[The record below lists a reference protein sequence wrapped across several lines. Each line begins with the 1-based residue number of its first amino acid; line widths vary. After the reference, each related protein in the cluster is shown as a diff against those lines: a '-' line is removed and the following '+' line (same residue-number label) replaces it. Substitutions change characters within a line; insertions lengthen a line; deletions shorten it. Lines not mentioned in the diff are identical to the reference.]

1 MCVCVCT
8 RTHRSAVD
16 PQAGP
21 VVRHHEEVLV
31 HGLAEAGPVELGRD
45 HGGHL
50 ACMRG
55 QRRERRGERL
65 SQLWWTRAGTAE
77 DQQQTTHALAWRYAQ
92 YREENIGT
100 FLVSQISVHYLQTV
114 PLRLTLTPQDSG
126 GFDNHLQ
133 PLVPRK
139 RPDVICSVDEYMKT
153 IETNR
158 CCQ

>member
-1 MCVCVCT
+1 MIRIVFVERHRAAHTSTTSSVLDVCSGVSVCVCVCT

-92 YREENIGT
+92 YREENIAT
-100 FLVSQISVHYLQTV
+100 FLVSQISVHYLQNRPFKTHLD
-114 PLRLTLTPQDSG
+114 PP
-126 GFDNHLQ
+126 GF
-133 PLVPRK
+133 RW
-139 RPDVICSVDEYMKT
+139 I
-153 IETNR
+153 
-158 CCQ
+158 